1 MYGYET
7 YEDDWSRQQ
16 NQLLRQ
22 LEKAI
27 NGEYSAIQCYEKLA
41 QLAPDEKQ
49 RKQIIEIR
57 EDEVKHFQSFAQIYT
72 SLTGVQPQPKVT
84 EPCPESYKAGLE
96 FAIRDEQETVDFYLE
111 VADGAA
117 DRSIRKAFRR
127 AAADEQNHAVWFLYF
142 LVGLKGG

>member
-16 NQLLRQ
+16 NKLVRQ

-41 QLAPDEKQ
+41 ELAPDEKQ
-49 RKQIIEIR
+49 RKRIMEIR
-57 EDEVKHFQSFAQIYT
+57 EDEVKHFQRFSQIYT

-84 EPCPESYKAGLE
+84 EPCPDSYRDGLE
-96 FAIRDEQETVDFYLE
+96 FAFQDEQETVDFYRE
-111 VADGAA
+111 VADGVA
-117 DRSIRKAFRR
+117 DRSVVKAFNR
-127 AAADEQNHAVWFLYF
+127 AAADEQNHAVWFLYY
-142 LVGLKGG
+142 LVGFKG